1 MNGTSRKLLTI
12 LHVAVAVSVLGT
24 DVVLI
29 ALGLA
34 GYTAAPET
42 VYPAAHL
49 IGTGVLWPLAL
60 AALVSGVTL
69 ALIGPYGLVRFWWTT
84 IKLAITLGLSAL
96 LAFVLLP
103 ALAGAAQAAAAGEV
117 LSDSRQLMLMLG
129 PIVSSLLLLTNI
141 ALAVF
146 KPKRQLARRGRQ
158 VPSEMSA

>member
-1 MNGTSRKLLTI
+1 
-12 LHVAVAVSVLGT
+12 
-24 DVVLI
+24 
-29 ALGLA
+29 
-34 GYTAAPET
+34 
-42 VYPAAHL
+42 
-49 IGTGVLWPLAL
+49 
-60 AALVSGVTL
+60 
-69 ALIGPYGLVRFWWTT
+69 LVRFWWTT